1 MTHSRHQKAMLP
13 ALSAV
18 ASVAPLWLQAV
29 ATTASLWCRRATG
42 DATCPPLLPL
52 LPPPSSL
59 SALSRAP
66 PLLPLLP
73 PPVGPRQ
80 RRPRLPPLLPPN
92 AGPGTW
98 THGSGH
104 DPWNQWC
111 PPVMGGGGGREGTAL
126 VAKEDLT
133 VPPCK
138 GGWGERE
145 RGEGA

>member
-13 ALSAV
+13 ALSTV
-18 ASVAPLWLQAV
+18 ASVDPLWLQAV
-29 ATTASLWCRRATG
+29 ATTASLWCCRATG

-52 LPPPSSL
+52 LPPPRSL
-59 SALSRAP
+59 STLSRAP

-80 RRPRLPPLLPPN
+80 RRPGLPPLLPPS

-111 PPVMGGGGGREGTAL
+111 PPVMGGGGGEGGNCISGQGRPDSASL
-126 VAKEDLT
+126 Q
-133 VPPCK
+133 
-138 GGWGERE
+138 GGVGGA
-145 RGEGA
+145 GEG